1 MDSNNLSWHNVVF
14 LLVAL
19 VVSVNTSWLAIIPC
33 SIAYTVLLLVIK
45 KLTGKEIVMN
55 ENNQANAQ
63 DGSNKLATPVKS
75 EIEPRSSLERILIGI
90 FIGLPAGCI
99 GIACSGFGYEI
110 LFYDKSYW
118 GLLVLV
124 SGLVLIFISWQIL
137 AGKTKGYTKEQKR
150 GMRSVYPDVDIVSEA
165 FDDND

>member
-1 MDSNNLSWHNVVF
+1 MGMRD
-14 LLVAL
+14 
-19 VVSVNTSWLAIIPC
+19 
-33 SIAYTVLLLVIK
+33 YK
-45 KLTGKEIVMN
+45 KAV
-55 ENNQANAQ
+55 
-63 DGSNKLATPVKS
+63 GSDKLATPVKS
-75 EIEPRSSLERILIGI
+75 EIEPPSSLERILTGI

-150 GMRSVYPDVDIVSEA
+150 GMKSVYPDVDIVSEA

>member
-1 MDSNNLSWHNVVF
+1 MGMRDS
-14 LLVAL
+14 
-19 VVSVNTSWLAIIPC
+19 
-33 SIAYTVLLLVIK
+33 K
-45 KLTGKEIVMN
+45 KAV
-55 ENNQANAQ
+55 
-63 DGSNKLATPVKS
+63 GSNKLATPVKS
-75 EIEPRSSLERILIGI
+75 EIEPPSFLERVLTGV

-99 GIACSGFGYEI
+99 GITCSGFGCEI

-137 AGKTKGYTKEQKR
+137 VGKTKGYTKEQKSR
-150 GMRSVYPDVDIVSEA
+150 MNSVYPDVHIVSKA